1 MSKAPP
7 VTAGL
12 FYWMQAKVRIAI
24 LQPGVQ
30 RKKNPP
36 SWDGGFA

>member
-12 FYWMQAKVRIAI
+12 FYWMQA
-24 LQPGVQ
+24 GV
-30 RKKNPP
+30 KFDSLLFSPIKNPP
-36 SWDGGFA
+36 SCDGGFA